1 MGNTL
6 LIQNRLNLFTKVVS
20 NKIRD
25 GFVIVERNE
34 KMPFTILYKEGRKV
48 DHKLYFFVSC
58 ATLGLWTIPWLYN
71 SKVTARD
78 KKIMIAIDEDGRV
91 FEENCYMG

>member
-1 MGNTL
+1 MGSNL
-6 LIQNRLNLFTKVVS
+6 LKQNRLNLFTKVVS
-20 NKIRD
+20 NKIKE
-25 GFVIVERNE
+25 GFVVVERNE
-34 KMPFTILYKEGRKV
+34 KMPFTILYKEGKKV
-48 DHKLYFFVSC
+48 DHKLNFLATC

-71 SKVTARD
+71 TQVTGRD